1 MRYLDLLPHAPPMRL
16 IEEVLEVAP
25 GARVQGRRIAHADDW
40 YFNGH
45 FPGRP
50 VVPAIVLVELVAQ
63 AGGLAVGT
71 AAEDA
76 PPAPRALRV
85 AGLGPFKFPAAA
97 GPGSVLVVNARV
109 VGRIGSLVKIE
120 GDVHADGTL
129 VAAGSVVLADVGTR
143 RAGLRY
149 D

>member
-16 IEEVLEVAP
+16 LEEVLEVAP
-25 GARVQGRRIAHADDW
+25 GARVQARRIAHPDDW

-63 AGGLAVGT
+63 AGGLAAGT
-71 AAEDA
+71 GAEGA
-76 PPAPRALRV
+76 PPASRALRV
-85 AGLGPFKFPAAA
+85 AALGPFKFPSAA

-109 VGRIGSLVKIE
+109 AGRMGSLVKIE

-129 VAAGSVVLADVGTR
+129 VATGSVVLADVG
-143 RAGLRY
+143 
-149 D
+149 